1 MTQIRRF
8 SESLPMLLLRAR
20 ETAMSRFRP
29 VLHKHGLTEQQ
40 WRVMRALKEFDELTA
55 AGVARECAMLA
66 PSVTRILRKL
76 ADEGIVSA
84 ERSPA
89 DQRELRVRL
98 APRGAQMIE
107 LIGPQAE
114 EQYRL
119 MQERLTPQRM
129 ALLYELLHEFVQM
142 DGRRYDSP
150 DASDEAE
157 SESDGPTGPVADEVR
172 GAG

>member
-20 ETAMSRFRP
+20 ETAMCRFRP

-40 WRVMRALKEFDELTA
+40 WRVMRALKEFGELTA

-76 ADEGIVSA
+76 AEEEIVSA

-98 APRGAQMIE
+98 APRGAELID
-107 LIGPQAE
+107 LIGPQS
-114 EQYRL
+114 EQQYQL

-129 ALLYELLHEFVQM
+129 ALLYELLHEFVEM
-142 DGRRYDSP
+142 DGRRHDGP
-150 DASDEAE
+150 QASADD
-157 SESDGPTGPVADEVR
+157 SDGPTGPAADKVR